1 MIIAKFAMVEK
12 YANPH
17 QNLLYTVSQSQ
28 L

>member
-17 QNLLYTVSQSQ
+17 QNPLYTVSQSW